1 MRISPHLT
9 FNGQCRAA
17 FTRYHQLLGGELRM
31 LTFGDSPMAA
41 DVEPRWHDRIVHVTL
56 QIGDFEL
63 AGADVLPED
72 YATPQGFSVLL
83 TFEDSVKAE
92 HVFNELASGGEVKFP
107 FQSTFWSAGFGVLLD
122 EFGIPWEVSC
132 AQSPSA

>member
-1 MRISPHLT
+1 MRISPHLM

-31 LTFGDSPMAA
+31 LPFGDSPMAA
-41 DVEPRWHDRIVHVTL
+41 DVEPQWHDRIVHVTL
-56 QIGDFEL
+56 QFDDYEL
-63 AGADVLPED
+63 AGADVLPQD

-83 TFEDSVKAE
+83 SFDDSAQGE
-92 HVFNELASGGEVKFP
+92 RVFTELASGGEIRFP
-107 FQSTFWSAGFGVLLD
+107 YQETFWSSGFGVLVD

-132 AQSPSA
+132 AQADR